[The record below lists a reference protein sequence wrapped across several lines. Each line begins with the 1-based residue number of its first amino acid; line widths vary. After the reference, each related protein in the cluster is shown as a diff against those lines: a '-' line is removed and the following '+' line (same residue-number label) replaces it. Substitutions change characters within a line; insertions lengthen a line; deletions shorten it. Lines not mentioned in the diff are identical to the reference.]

1 MLKYALLL
9 VTALML
15 GTAAGAPAAPE
26 PQITINAKNWAFE
39 PATITLHLNQK
50 TKLVFAAT
58 EGMHGIAIPELG
70 VNDVVN
76 IGTSP
81 SEIEVTPTKLGTFTA
96 HCAVFCGAGH
106 ADMILTVKVVK

>member
-9 VTALML
+9 AAALML
-15 GTAAGAPAAPE
+15 IPAGGARAAE
-26 PQITINAKNWAFE
+26 PQIKVTAKNFAFE
-39 PATITLHLNQK
+39 PATITLHLHQK
-50 TKLVFAAT
+50 TKLIFSAS
-58 EGMHGIAIPELG
+58 EGMHGITIPDLG

-81 SEIEVTPTKLGTFTA
+81 SEIEVTPDKLGTFTA

-106 ADMILTVKVVK
+106 ANMVLTIKVVK

>member
-9 VTALML
+9 AAALML
-15 GTAAGAPAAPE
+15 TPAAGARAAE
-26 PQITINAKNWAFE
+26 PQINVSAKNFAFQ
-39 PATITLHLNQK
+39 PGTITLHLHQK
-50 TKLVFAAT
+50 TKLVFSAA
-58 EGMHGIAIPELG
+58 EGMHGITIPDLG

-81 SEIEVTPTKLGTFTA
+81 SEVEVTPIKLGTFTA

-106 ADMILTVKVVK
+106 ANMVLTIKVVK